1 MLKHLYI
8 SSFIIIDEVHIDF
21 ESGMSVLTGETG
33 AGKSIIID
41 ALGQLC
47 GNRASSSY
55 IKRGCSKAIIEGFF
69 DIEGNDQVIDICKE
83 LHIDV
88 EDEIVISKE
97 ILNNGKSNIKINYKN
112 ASNNALKILM
122 PYIIDIHSQFETQ
135 KLFDQKN
142 HIELLDQYSLNH
154 INSIINNYN
163 IAYNEYKEFNNE
175 LKRAFEEELSDE
187 QKDYLIS
194 QVEDI
199 DECPYSD
206 DDVEDF
212 ENELK
217 VLQSFEK
224 MNDKMIYFK
233 ECMKGH
239 NGSLVTLKESLSYLS
254 ALSDINDF
262 DEAYEKI
269 DSLYYQ
275 LNDEYE
281 NILDI
286 FHSYHFDEYRLAEL
300 QDIMFKINR
309 LKRKYGFS
317 MNSINE
323 YKEDLLRQIDIID
336 NRDFYIHNLE
346 KKVQLSYDKAMKLAQ
361 NLSEIRKIQALEFE
375 NHVMKQL
382 KDLYLDNAIF
392 KIQFEKTDL
401 NKKGIDKVSFM
412 ISVNK
417 GQSLSLLNE
426 TASGGEIS
434 RVMLAIKTMILQY
447 NSIETI
453 IFDEVDT
460 GVSGKVASAI
470 GDKMLQLSDIKQ
482 VICITHL
489 PQVAAYANYHYCILK
504 TDDHD
509 HTVSSIHLL
518 DNQARIEEIA
528 KMLSG
533 ETISKEAI
541 ENAKILLNA

>member
-8 SSFIIIDEVHIDF
+8 SSFIIIDEVDIDF

-69 DIEGNDQVIDICKE
+69 DIEGNDQVIEICKE

-154 INSIINNYN
+154 INNIINNYN

-175 LKRAFEEELSDE
+175 LKRALEEELSDE

-239 NGSLVTLKESLSYLS
+239 NGSLVTLKES
-254 ALSDINDF
+254 
-262 DEAYEKI
+262 
-269 DSLYYQ
+269 
-275 LNDEYE
+275 
-281 NILDI
+281 
-286 FHSYHFDEYRLAEL
+286 
-300 QDIMFKINR
+300 
-309 LKRKYGFS
+309 
-317 MNSINE
+317 
-323 YKEDLLRQIDIID
+323 
-336 NRDFYIHNLE
+336 
-346 KKVQLSYDKAMKLAQ
+346 
-361 NLSEIRKIQALEFE
+361 
-375 NHVMKQL
+375 
-382 KDLYLDNAIF
+382 
-392 KIQFEKTDL
+392 
-401 NKKGIDKVSFM
+401 
-412 ISVNK
+412 
-417 GQSLSLLNE
+417 
-426 TASGGEIS
+426 
-434 RVMLAIKTMILQY
+434 
-447 NSIETI
+447 
-453 IFDEVDT
+453 
-460 GVSGKVASAI
+460 
-470 GDKMLQLSDIKQ
+470 
-482 VICITHL
+482 
-489 PQVAAYANYHYCILK
+489 
-504 TDDHD
+504 
-509 HTVSSIHLL
+509 
-518 DNQARIEEIA
+518 
-528 KMLSG
+528 
-533 ETISKEAI
+533 
-541 ENAKILLNA
+541 